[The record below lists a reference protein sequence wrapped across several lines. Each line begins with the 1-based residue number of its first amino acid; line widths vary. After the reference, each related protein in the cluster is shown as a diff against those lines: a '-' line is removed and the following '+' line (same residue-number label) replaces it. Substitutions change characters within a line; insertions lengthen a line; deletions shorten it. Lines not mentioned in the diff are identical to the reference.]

1 MVSTRLKFYSTL
13 KSWNYSFLS
22 LFKDCS
28 NGDVKFNS
36 DSSPMIFWNDT
47 WSPICGHHFWN
58 DHNGAT
64 KFCEQLGCFFGGT
77 VAPLFGYENYN
88 GNVSYIVSAIQV
100 GRCLKDDVWG
110 ECSGGC
116 NGGKL
121 GGNSCYKLI
130 CEMKDWNA
138 A

>member
-1 MVSTRLKFYSTL
+1 M
-13 KSWNYSFLS
+13 
-22 LFKDCS
+22 
-28 NGDVKFNS
+28 KFNS
-36 DSSPMIFWNDT
+36 DSTPMIFWNDT

-88 GNVSYIVSAIQV
+88 GNVSYVVGAIQV

-116 NGGKL
+116 NGGKV
-121 GGNSCYKLI
+121 GGNCHQGGDFSESCRAGQPVKINITCSCSCTKTSSCYH
-130 CEMKDWNA
+130 
-138 A
+138 